1 MEPGT
6 QKAASVVE
14 ARSSAKGSPTSSRFA
29 VIKWLAQT
37 HNRPF
42 SEAALFAT
50 LPAGF
55 DAENTEHI
63 ARALESV
70 GLRALLT
77 RSKSKRIDPATL
89 PCVVFRRDG
98 KPAILTKIS
107 PRARAFTVLDP
118 ASEALETQLT
128 RREFGRLHTRQ
139 ILLVSPDTDVS
150 RRRIA
155 SPADSSE
162 HWFWGAVRA
171 NWSAWIQVLIAAFCI
186 NLLSLAL
193 PIFVMNVYDRVI
205 PNTALV
211 TLWTLAAGVGIALF
225 LDLALRTLRSGVLE
239 DLGRRVDMQ
248 VASRLFD
255 QAMSIR
261 LLDRKGGAAGMANTI
276 RDFESVRDFFGSASF
291 VALIDLLFIGLFV
304 TALFF
309 VVGDLAFVPL
319 LAIPAVLLLAVIAQ
333 IPIGR
338 SASDAQQLAT
348 RRHIVL
354 VESLL
359 GIEAI
364 KSLNAEPVMQREWE
378 RAVTA
383 ASRISGKTRFWSGL
397 ATNGTLIVQQVVSVC
412 IIVWGVYLVAAGQI
426 TIGAMIAAN
435 ILAGRVLSPLAAIA
449 QTIFRANYARRA
461 MRALNELMSLERE
474 RGAQIKSNLR
484 VKDGKLEFREVSF
497 RYPGTELPALDKV
510 SFAIQPGE
518 VVALLGRV
526 GSGKTTA
533 GKLMNGLLQADSG
546 NILIDNHALA
556 QYDPAELRAGVGYL
570 TQESE
575 LFTGTLRENMTIGAP
590 DARDEEIRQ
599 ALYLAGMDDFVSSGS
614 EGLNLFVG
622 EKGNRLSGGQRQGI
636 ALARLL
642 LRQPKVLFLDE
653 PTNAM
658 DQQMEASVTKRL
670 QELSGTG
677 TTLILCTH
685 RMSLASL
692 ADRFLV
698 LDKGRKVLDGPKAS
712 VIETLRAAQA
722 RLEG

>member
-1 MEPGT
+1 M
-6 QKAASVVE
+6 
-14 ARSSAKGSPTSSRFA
+14 
-29 VIKWLAQT
+29 L
-37 HNRPF
+37 
-42 SEAALFAT
+42 AT
-50 LPAGF
+50 LPAQF
-55 DAENTEHI
+55 DPHDANDL
-63 ARALESV
+63 ARALASV
-70 GLRALLT
+70 GLRALMT
-77 RSKSKRIDPATL
+77 TAKPKRIDPATL
-89 PCVVFRRDG
+89 PCVVFDRDG
-98 KPAILTKIS
+98 KPSILTAIAK
-107 PRARAFTVLDP
+107 RARAFTVLDP
-118 ASEALETQLT
+118 AVKALETELS
-128 RREFGRLHTRQ
+128 RREFERRFTRQ
-139 ILLVSPDTDVS
+139 VLLVAPDTDVT
-150 RRRIA
+150 RRNAA
-155 SPADSSE
+155 SPAEVSG
-162 HWFWGAVRA
+162 HWFWAAVRA
-171 NWSAWIQVLIAAFCI
+171 NWSAWVQVLIAAFCI

-205 PNTALV
+205 PNAALV
-211 TLWTLAAGVGIALF
+211 TLWTLAGGVAIALI
-225 LDLALRTLRSGVLE
+225 LDLTLRTLRSGVLE

-319 LAIPAVLLLAVIAQ
+319 LAIPAVLLLALIAQ
-333 IPIGR
+333 LPIGR
-338 SASDAQQLAT
+338 SASDAQQLAM

-397 ATNGTLIVQQVVSVC
+397 ATNGTLIIQQIVSVC
-412 IIVWGVYLVAAGQI
+412 IIVWGVYLVAEGQI

-435 ILAGRVLSPLAAIA
+435 ILAGRVLSPLAAVA

-461 MRALNELMSLERE
+461 MRALNDMMALQRE
-474 RGAQIKSNLR
+474 RGAQVKSDLT
-484 VKDGKLEFREVSF
+484 VDKGAIEFRDVSF
-497 RYPGTELPALDKV
+497 RYPGTDLPALDKV
-510 SFAIQPGE
+510 SFTIQPQE

-546 NILIDNHALA
+546 NILVDDHAVT
-556 QYDPAELRAGVGYL
+556 QFDPAELRAGIGYL

-590 DARDEEIRQ
+590 DARDDAIRD
-599 ALYLAGMDDFVSSGS
+599 ALYLAGMDDFISSGP
-614 EGLNLFVG
+614 EGLNMSIG

-642 LRQPKVLFLDE
+642 LRKPKVLFLDE

-658 DQQMEASVTKRL
+658 DQQMEANVTKRL
-670 QELSGTG
+670 KE
-677 TTLILCTH
+677 
-685 RMSLASL
+685 
-692 ADRFLV
+692 
-698 LDKGRKVLDGPKAS
+698 
-712 VIETLRAAQA
+712 
-722 RLEG
+722 